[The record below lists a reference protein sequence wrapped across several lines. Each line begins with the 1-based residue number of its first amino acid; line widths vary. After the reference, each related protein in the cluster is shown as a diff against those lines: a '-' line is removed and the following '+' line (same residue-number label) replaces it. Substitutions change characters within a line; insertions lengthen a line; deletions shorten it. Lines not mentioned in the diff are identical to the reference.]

1 MNPLSSAAMKTKSFV
16 TSILLFATFS
26 AQADWTAFRGSSGNG
41 FADAPKLITQLDD
54 EKGLAW
60 KVSLPGRGL
69 SSPVVVG
76 DRIFLTASSGPL
88 QKRLHVIAIDAKK
101 GEIAWE
107 RQFVATG
114 RTVCHT
120 KTCIAAPTTVS
131 DGKVICAQFSSND
144 LFCLDLE
151 GNLKWLRGLTSDYP
165 NAANSLGMSSSLAL
179 ANGVLVSQVEN
190 DADSFTA
197 GIELSSGKTLW
208 RKERPKG
215 ANWTSP
221 TTFTSA
227 KGKRLFAL
235 QSKAGL
241 LIVEPRT
248 GKELWNYADGA
259 STIPSTTV
267 MGRDL
272 FVPSNGLTA
281 LRSREDDNGH
291 TQLWRQNKLGPGTA
305 SPVVSGGKIYVVNNA
320 NVLTCANPEDG
331 ELIWRLRLK
340 GPFSS
345 SPVATKTH
353 AYLFSEKGLGQ
364 VVDLRGKEG
373 KVVSTIELDETILG
387 TPAISGNALYVR
399 SDGHLW
405 KFAK

>member
-1 MNPLSSAAMKTKSFV
+1 MKTITLLSLSLSF
-16 TSILLFATFS
+16 LCGS
-26 AQADWTAFRGSSGNG
+26 AQADWNAFRGSNGNG
-41 FADAPKLITQLDD
+41 FADAPKLITKLDD
-54 EKGLAW
+54 KNSLAW
-60 KVSLPGRGL
+60 KTDLPGRGL

-76 DRIFLTASSGPL
+76 NRIFLTASSGPQ
-88 QKRLHVIAIDAKK
+88 QKRLHVIAINARDGKTD
-101 GEIAWE
+101 WE

-114 RTVCHT
+114 RTICHT
-120 KTCIAAPTTVS
+120 KTCIAAPTAVS

-165 NAANSLGMSSSLAL
+165 NAANSLGMSSSLVM

-190 DADSFTA
+190 DADSFTV
-197 GIELSSGKTLW
+197 GIDLVSGKTLW
-208 RKERPKG
+208 RKARPKG

-221 TTFTSA
+221 TAF
-227 KGKRLFAL
+227 KGADGKGLVAL

-248 GKELWNYADGA
+248 GKKLWDYPDGA

-267 MGRDL
+267 MGRNL

-281 LRSREDDNGH
+281 LRSRDDDRGH

-305 SPVVSGGKIYVVNNA
+305 SPVVSNGKLYVVNNA
-320 NVLTCANPEDG
+320 NVMTCADPANG
-331 ELIWRLRLK
+331 EILWRLRLK
-340 GPFSS
+340 GPVSG
-345 SPVATKTH
+345 SPVATNTH

-364 VVDLRGKEG
+364 VIDLTGKEG
-373 KVVSTIELDETILG
+373 KVVSTIELDETILA
-387 TPAISGNALYVR
+387 TPAISGNAIYLR
-399 SDGHLW
+399 SDAHLW
-405 KFAK
+405 KFGG

>member
-1 MNPLSSAAMKTKSFV
+1 MKTKFIISL
-16 TSILLFATFS
+16 LLFLGQLSAT
-26 AQADWTAFRGSSGNG
+26 ADWTAFRGSSGNG

-54 EKGLAW
+54 KKSLAW
-60 KVSLPGRGL
+60 KIDLPGRGL

-76 DRIFLTASSGPL
+76 DRIFLTASSGPQ
-88 QKRLHVIAIDAKK
+88 QKRLHVIAINAKD
-101 GEIAWE
+101 GHVAWE

-114 RTVCHT
+114 RTVCHE

-131 DGKVICAQFSSND
+131 DGKLLCAQFSSND
-144 LFCLDLE
+144 LFCLDLN

-165 NAANSLGMSSSLAL
+165 NAANSLGMSSSPVL
-179 ANGVLVSQVEN
+179 ANGALVTQVEN

-197 GIELSSGKTLW
+197 GIDLSTGKTLW
-208 RKERPKG
+208 HKARPKG
-215 ANWTSP
+215 ANWSSP
-221 TTFTSA
+221 TVL
-227 KGKRLFAL
+227 KGSKGELVAL
-235 QSKAGL
+235 QSMKGL

-248 GKELWNYADGA
+248 GEERWNYADGA
-259 STIPSTTV
+259 STVPSTTV
-267 MGRDL
+267 MGKNL

-281 LRSREDDNGH
+281 LRSREDDRAH

-305 SPVVSGGKIYVVNNA
+305 SPVVSNGKLYVINSA
-320 NVLTCANPEDG
+320 NVFTCANPANG

-340 GPFSS
+340 GPISG

-364 VVDLRGKEG
+364 VIDLTGKEG

-399 SDGHLW
+399 SDAHLW
-405 KFAK
+405 KFGG

>member
-1 MNPLSSAAMKTKSFV
+1 MNTKIIFSLLPLLG
-16 TSILLFATFS
+16 IIS
-26 AQADWTAFRGSSGNG
+26 AQADWTAFRGSDGNG
-41 FADAPKLITQLDD
+41 YADAPKLITQLGD
-54 EKGLAW
+54 KKSLAW
-60 KVSLPGRGL
+60 KKELPGRGL

-76 DRIFLTASSGPL
+76 DRIFLTASSGPQ
-88 QKRLHVIAIDAKK
+88 QKRLHVIAIDAKD
-101 GEIAWE
+101 GQTAWE

-144 LFCLDLE
+144 LFCLDLD

-165 NAANSLGMSSSLAL
+165 NAANSLGMSSSLVI
-179 ANGVLVSQVEN
+179 ANGALVTQVEN

-197 GIELSSGKTLW
+197 GIDVSSGKTLW
-208 RKERPKG
+208 RKARPKG

-221 TTFTSA
+221 TTF
-227 KGKRLFAL
+227 KGASGKSLVAL
-235 QSKAGL
+235 QSMKGL

-248 GKELWNYADGA
+248 GKERWNYADGA
-259 STIPSTTV
+259 STVPSTTI

-281 LRSREDDNGH
+281 LRSREDDGGH
-291 TQLWRQNKLGPGTA
+291 TQLWSQNKLGPGTA
-305 SPVVSGGKIYVVNNA
+305 SPVVSNGKIYVLNKA
-320 NVLTCANPEDG
+320 NVLTCANPANG
-331 ELIWRLRLK
+331 EIIWRLRLK
-340 GPFSS
+340 GPVSG

-353 AYLFSEKGLGQ
+353 AYVFSEKGLGQ
-364 VVDLRGKEG
+364 VVDLTGDEG
-373 KVVSTIELDETILG
+373 KVISTIELNETILG
-387 TPAISGNALYVR
+387 TPAISGNAIYVR

-405 KFAK
+405 KFGG

>member
-1 MNPLSSAAMKTKSFV
+1 MKTKFTLSL
-16 TSILLFATFS
+16 ILCLGQLPAN
-26 AQADWTAFRGSSGNG
+26 ADWTAFRGSSGNG
-41 FADAPKLITQLDD
+41 FADAPKLITKLDD
-54 EKGLAW
+54 KKNLAW
-60 KVSLPGRGL
+60 KAALPGRGL

-76 DRIFLTASSGPL
+76 DRIFLTASSGPQ
-88 QKRLHVIAIDAKK
+88 QKRLHVIAINAKD
-101 GEIAWE
+101 GTTSWE

-179 ANGVLVSQVEN
+179 ANGAVVTQIEN

-197 GIELSSGKTLW
+197 GIDLASGKTLW
-208 RKERPKG
+208 RKARPKG

-221 TTFTSA
+221 SVYNGA
-227 KGKRLFAL
+227 KGKDLIAL

-259 STIPSTTV
+259 STIPSTTI
-267 MGRDL
+267 MGRDI

-281 LRSREDDNGH
+281 LRSREDDSGH

-320 NVLTCANPEDG
+320 NVFTCANPANG
-331 ELIWRLRLK
+331 ELLWRLRLK
-340 GPFSS
+340 GPFSG

-364 VVDLRGKEG
+364 VVDLTGKEG

-387 TPAISGNALYVR
+387 TPAIAGNALYVR

-405 KFAK
+405 KFGG

>member
-1 MNPLSSAAMKTKSFV
+1 MKTTF
-16 TSILLFATFS
+16 LLSLVLLLGQLPAS
-26 AQADWTAFRGSSGNG
+26 ADWTAFRGSTGNG
-41 FADAPKLITQLDD
+41 FADAPKLATKLD
-54 EKGLAW
+54 EKKNLAW
-60 KVSLPGRGL
+60 KAALPGRGL

-76 DRIFLTASSGPL
+76 NRIYLTASSGSQ
-88 QKRLHVIAIDAKK
+88 QKRLHVIAINAKD
-101 GEIAWE
+101 GTTSWE

-144 LFCLDLE
+144 LFCLDLD

-179 ANGVLVSQVEN
+179 ANGVLISQVEN

-197 GIELSSGKTLW
+197 GIDLSNGKTIW
-208 RKERPKG
+208 RKARPKG

-221 TTFTSA
+221 TTFRGANEKS
-227 KGKRLFAL
+227 LVAL

-259 STIPSTTV
+259 STVPSTTV

-281 LRSREDDNGH
+281 LRSRDDDSGH

-305 SPVVSGGKIYVVNNA
+305 SPVVSGGKLYVVNNA
-320 NVLTCANPEDG
+320 NVLTCANPANG

-340 GPFSS
+340 GPFSG

-353 AYLFSEKGLGQ
+353 AYVFSEKGLGQ
-364 VVDLRGKEG
+364 VIDLTGEEG
-373 KVVSTIELDETILG
+373 KVVSTIELGETILG
-387 TPAISGNALYVR
+387 TPAISDNALYVR

-405 KFAK
+405 KFGQ

>member
-1 MNPLSSAAMKTKSFV
+1 MKTKFIISL
-16 TSILLFATFS
+16 LLFLGCLS
-26 AQADWTAFRGSSGNG
+26 VNADWTAFRGSDGNG

-54 EKGLAW
+54 EKSLAW
-60 KVSLPGRGL
+60 KIDLPGRGL

-76 DRIFLTASSGPL
+76 DRIFLTASSGPQ
-88 QKRLHVIAIDAKK
+88 QKRLRVIAIDAKD
-101 GEIAWE
+101 GSIAWE

-131 DGKVICAQFSSND
+131 DGKVLCAQFSSND
-144 LFCLDLE
+144 LFCLDLD

-165 NAANSLGMSSSLAL
+165 NAANSLGMSSSPVL
-179 ANGVLVSQVEN
+179 ANGALVTQVEN

-197 GIELSSGKTLW
+197 GIDLSTGKTLW
-208 RKERPKG
+208 RKARPKG

-221 TTFTSA
+221 TTF
-227 KGKRLFAL
+227 KGASGKKLVAL
-235 QSKAGL
+235 QSMKGL
-241 LIVEPRT
+241 LVVEPRT
-248 GKELWNYADGA
+248 GKELWNYPDGA
-259 STIPSTTV
+259 ATVPSTTV

-281 LRSREDDNGH
+281 LQSRDDDRGH

-305 SPVVSGGKIYVVNNA
+305 SPVVSDGKIYVVNGA
-320 NVLTCANPEDG
+320 NVLTCANPANG
-331 ELIWRLRLK
+331 EIIWRLRLK
-340 GPFSS
+340 GPISG

-353 AYLFSEKGLGQ
+353 AYVFSEKGLGQ
-364 VVDLRGKEG
+364 VVDLRGEEG

-399 SDGHLW
+399 SDAHLW
-405 KFAK
+405 KFGG